1 MKLHLVDQA
10 IIVGYFIFVLG
21 IGFLLKKQNRS
32 GVEFF
37 LSGRSLPAWI
47 TGLAFISAN
56 LGSLEVMGHAANA
69 AKYGMMAA
77 SCFYWLGAI
86 PAMLF
91 LGVFM
96 MPFYYRAK
104 VRSSPEYLK
113 LRFDE
118 RCRGFNAIGFGV
130 LTILMSGIN
139 MYAMALV
146 FNIFLNWSMDA
157 SIWISASTV
166 MVYVLLG
173 GLRSAIYNEV
183 LQFFLIFIGLAP
195 LTIMGLTEVGG
206 WTALMQRLP
215 WEYRHAYAVLA
226 DPQTNPMGVSWY
238 AVILALTL
246 FAGTS
251 YWCTDFLIVQRA
263 LAARDLDA
271 ARQTPL
277 IAAFFKMLSPA
288 IIIVPGLIALAVIP
302 NQIQGQYNM
311 VIPLL
316 LERYYQ
322 STPGLLGLGLIA
334 LLASFMSGMAGNV
347 TAFNTVWTYDIY
359 QPYLRPNRSEGHYLW
374 VGRLA
379 TVCGTILSV
388 TTSYLVMR
396 FRNMGDYLVLV
407 FSLFI
412 FPMSTAF
419 LAGMFWKRTTA
430 TGAFYGMITG
440 VITNMAHYGLYRC
453 DIVPYRTEMAANIY
467 IIIVGWLLGLA
478 VTIGI
483 SLTTKPQPEKDL
495 VGLVYSLSRVQDEKP
510 VRWLR
515 APGFWAIILLA
526 MFLLLA
532 YFFW

>member
-1 MKLHLVDQA
+1 
-10 IIVGYFIFVLG
+10 
-21 IGFLLKKQNRS
+21 
-32 GVEFF
+32 
-37 LSGRSLPAWI
+37 
-47 TGLAFISAN
+47 
-56 LGSLEVMGHAANA
+56 
-69 AKYGMMAA
+69 
-77 SCFYWLGAI
+77 
-86 PAMLF
+86 
-91 LGVFM
+91 
-96 MPFYYRAK
+96 
-104 VRSSPEYLK
+104 
-113 LRFDE
+113 
-118 RCRGFNAIGFGV
+118 
-130 LTILMSGIN
+130 
-139 MYAMALV
+139 
-146 FNIFLNWSMDA
+146 
-157 SIWISASTV
+157 
-166 MVYVLLG
+166 
-173 GLRSAIYNEV
+173 
-183 LQFFLIFIGLAP
+183 
-195 LTIMGLTEVGG
+195 
-206 WTALMQRLP
+206 
-215 WEYRHAYAVLA
+215 
-226 DPQTNPMGVSWY
+226 
-238 AVILALTL
+238 
-246 FAGTS
+246 
-251 YWCTDFLIVQRA
+251 
-263 LAARDLDA
+263 
-271 ARQTPL
+271 
-277 IAAFFKMLSPA
+277 
-288 IIIVPGLIALAVIP
+288 
-302 NQIQGQYNM
+302 
-311 VIPLL
+311 
-316 LERYYQ
+316 
-322 STPGLLGLGLIA
+322 
-334 LLASFMSGMAGNV
+334 MAGNV